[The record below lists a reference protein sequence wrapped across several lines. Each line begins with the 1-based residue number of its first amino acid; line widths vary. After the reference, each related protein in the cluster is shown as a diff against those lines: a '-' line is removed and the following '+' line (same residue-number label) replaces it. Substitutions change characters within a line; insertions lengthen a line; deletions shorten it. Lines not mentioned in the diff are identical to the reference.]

1 MPGDRVG
8 YVWSADAV
16 TPAAGVVRY
25 VGPVKG
31 LGEDGHWFGVELL
44 EVPRSEEQ
52 SESSEVR
59 LAWPLVPPWEDLRAV
74 SSELLDSPS
83 DKHFIVGK

>member
-8 YVWSADAV
+8 YVWSADAA
-16 TPAAGVVRY
+16 TPVAGVVRY

-44 EVPRSEEQ
+44 EVKPDNYSAMYTVER
-52 SESSEVR
+52 EVR
-59 LAWPLVPPWEDLRAV
+59 QV
-74 SSELLDSPS
+74 SDILLST
-83 DKHFIVGK
+83 

>member
-44 EVPRSEEQ
+44 EVSGSPQQGRPRSKKLLCFALLEREGLQ
-52 SESSEVR
+52 LSEF
-59 LAWPLVPPWEDLRAV
+59 
-74 SSELLDSPS
+74 LLST
-83 DKHFIVGK
+83 

>member
-31 LGEDGHWFGVELL
+31 LGEDGHWFGGELL
-44 EVPRSEEQ
+44 EVSG
-52 SESSEVR
+52 
-59 LAWPLVPPWEDLRAV
+59 
-74 SSELLDSPS
+74 SPQQ
-83 DKHFIVGK
+83 GGA